1 MASLRAQ
8 LSGADEKPAQAFVNK
23 MYQKFSDIL
32 PSTAKETCRDT
43 DLRQQ
48 WIRDWYW
55 KTLQDYVAVVKD
67 AYMPHIDIT
76 AFTEDERQQMENLH
90 CKLSK
95 QDQQAVLLF
104 FTAEYDKYFDSLDKS
119 DHEACDEQMLQCLQ
133 HSWLSENYVAT
144 MEQYVAKEKD
154 KFELDTYVE
163 AMTPKLQEAAKAL
176 LPCLR
181 HSEAAKVEMGLSE
194 ERSKPKAAGTVF
206 YWKEPSRG
214 AKRRAKAAA
223 AAKTAAASSKDLDS
237 AAQVF
242 VSETRHENMIQ
253 FMRGTSHSDTD
264 DDSGDSNLP
273 DLSDMSHFDAQVA
286 KPEESA
292 RAEASVSPLPA
303 AAVLQELQDV
313 PGDASS

>member
-1 MASLRAQ
+1 MAT
-8 LSGADEKPAQAFVNK
+8 G
-23 MYQKFSDIL
+23 
-32 PSTAKETCRDT
+32 
-43 DLRQQ
+43 
-48 WIRDWYW
+48 
-55 KTLQDYVAVVKD
+55 
-67 AYMPHIDIT
+67 
-76 AFTEDERQQMENLH
+76 
-90 CKLSK
+90 
-95 QDQQAVLLF
+95 
-104 FTAEYDKYFDSLDKS
+104 
-119 DHEACDEQMLQCLQ
+119 
-133 HSWLSENYVAT
+133 
-144 MEQYVAKEKD
+144 KD

-223 AAKTAAASSKDLDS
+223 AAKTAAVLPNDFDL

-242 VSETRHENMIQ
+242 VSETRHGNMIQ

-264 DDSGDSNLP
+264 DDSGDSHLP
-273 DLSDMSHFDAQVA
+273 DLSHISHFDAQVA
-286 KPEESA
+286 EPEGST
-292 RAEASVSPLPA
+292 RAEASVALPPA

>member
-1 MASLRAQ
+1 M
-8 LSGADEKPAQAFVNK
+8 
-23 MYQKFSDIL
+23 
-32 PSTAKETCRDT
+32 
-43 DLRQQ
+43 
-48 WIRDWYW
+48 
-55 KTLQDYVAVVKD
+55 
-67 AYMPHIDIT
+67 
-76 AFTEDERQQMENLH
+76 
-90 CKLSK
+90 
-95 QDQQAVLLF
+95 
-104 FTAEYDKYFDSLDKS
+104 
-119 DHEACDEQMLQCLQ
+119 
-133 HSWLSENYVAT
+133 
-144 MEQYVAKEKD
+144 
-154 KFELDTYVE
+154 
-163 AMTPKLQEAAKAL
+163 
-176 LPCLR
+176 
-181 HSEAAKVEMGLSE
+181 EMGLNE

-242 VSETRHENMIQ
+242 VSETRHEHMIQ

-264 DDSGDSNLP
+264 DDSGVSDLP